1 MKKCKQDS
9 NCRSGSICDERYKVR
24 SKYFSLKNNDL
35 FFNWLYWFFPKF
47 LHKKYCKRGC
57 KEDKECQSGFSCYN
71 LRCLQTCQI
80 DSHCPKDKYCHLD
93 HQVCHSLCR
102 SSTDCSS
109 GYGCQESR
117 CLKVLADCALTGQ
130 QFV

>member
-35 FFNWLYWFFPKF
+35 FFNWLYWFFPKS

-57 KEDKECQSGFSCYN
+57 KEDKECQVGFSCYN
-71 LRCLQTCQI
+71 LRCFQTCQI